1 MAAIDPL
8 IGARLVYLLG
18 IINIVGL
25 LLVFFSCRCLM
36 GSRLAKWLR
45 QFGWYKKF
53 YSMHCFYWWLF
64 FVSVALHAVLA
75 IIAYGNPF
83 LAK

>member
-1 MAAIDPL
+1 MVLIDPVF
-8 IGARLVYLLG
+8 GAKAAYVLG
-18 IINIVGL
+18 ITNLLGL

-36 GSRLAKWLR
+36 GSALAKRLW
-45 QFGWYKKF
+45 QHGWYRKF
-53 YSMHCFYWWLF
+53 YSMHCYYWWLF